1 MEGPP
6 DGVFCCVA
14 VYEILSKLPKH
25 GVGSRIQRKTW
36 KDDSFWDVSQVK
48 MHVSGKAGKAYGMLT
63 WRGEQVHEVPK
74 QIPGSLKKVWRIV
87 SSSSEG
93 SGVPWPSLDRSL
105 LDSVSEAPQQT
116 EEAAS
121 PPPS

>member
-1 MEGPP
+1 MKRS
-6 DGVFCCVA
+6 GVCLA
-14 VYEILSKLPKH
+14 KNVYEILSKLPKH

-74 QIPGSLKKVWRIV
+74 QIPGTLKKVWRVV

-93 SGVPWPSLDRSL
+93 PGVTWPSLDKAL
-105 LDSVSEAPQQT
+105 LDSVGQSQ
-116 EEAAS
+116 EETS
-121 PPPS
+121 SSS